1 MYKLIVS
8 ALVGSTAAAKCP
20 ARTDIQSD
28 NVKNVFD
35 MKHLSGTYYEVAY
48 HDATQPAGVCG
59 CQRIVRT
66 WNETTKQ
73 IDDAGTLNCGN
84 FKGDN
89 THSHTYVQPLTFD
102 LTPDN
107 GVWNGN
113 WPLMPGVVFPDALVD
128 FGEVKEDGQY
138 AWVLEMQ
145 CVEILGHVAF
155 VGVNFYSSVPEHT
168 YLEEMKAAWH
178 ARGLDDYIYPAKG
191 AQLTPVDQTGCL
203 YDNKNW
209 TEYDPKYENMTQKHL
224 SPKLLLAQEPR
235 PKFDIEAAEKK
246 VQEELATMD
255 LEKYFGKKPETFLQ

>member
-1 MYKLIVS
+1 MFKLVLSAIV
-8 ALVGSTAAAKCP
+8 ALTTASKCP

-28 NVKNVFD
+28 AVKKDFD
-35 MKHLSGTYYEVAY
+35 MKHLNGTYYEVAY
-48 HDATQPAGVCG
+48 HDATQPGGVCG

-66 WNETTKQ
+66 WNETSKE

-84 FKGDN
+84 FSGDN
-89 THSHTYVQPLTFD
+89 THSHTYVQPLSFD
-102 LTPDN
+102 LTKDN

-128 FGEVKEDGQY
+128 FGHVKDDGQY

-145 CVEILGHVAF
+145 CVEVLGHVAF

-178 ARGLDDYIYPAKG
+178 ARGLDDYIYPASG
-191 AQLTPVDQTGCL
+191 AQLTLVNQAGCL

-209 TEYDPKYENMTQKHL
+209 GEYDSKYENLKQTL
-224 SPKLLLAQEPR
+224 APKLLLAADPK
-235 PKFDIEAAEKK
+235 PKFDLEAAEKK
-246 VQEELATMD
+246 V
-255 LEKYFGKKPETFLQ
+255 